1 MVYRLSIQ
9 AYIYNMLYRGYTVI
23 LSSSE
28 MCSRQSMIR
37 GRQRVLNAA
46 TGSPM
51 LESHMGHGSLN
62 QKDTWG
68 VYQPTFEHL
77 GKYIHKRTKCGLL
90 DSKVHTFALHLRMV
104 GKIDPVDWNKPK
116 QFSVM
121 AWTGLRIAVCQRFSM
136 WDSEILMLKPLKPCF
151 YYYSLVVKPCSAGF
165 HSHFWL
171 VVPRHSVSPYN
182 SW

>member
-1 MVYRLSIQ
+1 VFSTKHDKGTAKGIERCNRFTHAWVS
-9 AYIYNMLYRGYTVI
+9 
-23 LSSSE
+23 
-28 MCSRQSMIR
+28 
-37 GRQRVLNAA
+37 
-46 TGSPM
+46 
-51 LESHMGHGSLN
+51 HGSWVS
-62 QKDTWG
+62 QPKGYMG

>member
-1 MVYRLSIQ
+1 MSHFGNIGHHLIVAIIDHIPNGWVMFNGDIQ
-9 AYIYNMLYRGYTVI
+9 WP
-23 LSSSE
+23 
-28 MCSRQSMIR
+28 MI
-37 GRQRVLNAA
+37 
-46 TGSPM
+46 
-51 LESHMGHGSLN
+51 N
-62 QKDTWG
+62 QHSNTWG
-68 VYQPTFEHL
+68 STYINGPNVGLWTA
-77 GKYIHKRTKCGLL
+77 KYNK
-90 DSKVHTFALHLRMV
+90 FALHVRMV

-136 WDSEILMLKPLKPCF
+136 WDSEILMLKPIKPCF

>member
-1 MVYRLSIQ
+1 
-9 AYIYNMLYRGYTVI
+9 
-23 LSSSE
+23 

-37 GRQRVLNAA
+37 GRQTVLNAA
-46 TGSPM
+46 TGSPT

-68 VYQPTFEHL
+68 CINQHSNTW
-77 GKYIHKRTKCGLL
+77 GSTYINGPNVGFWTA
-90 DSKVHTFALHLRMV
+90 KVHTFALHLRMV
-104 GKIDPVDWNKPK
+104 GKIEPVDWNKPK
-116 QFSVM
+116 RFSVM
-121 AWTGLRIAVCQRFSM
+121 TWTGLRIAVCQRFSM

-171 VVPRHSVSPYN
+171 VVPRHSVSPYY